1 MAKKKKSKKS
11 GVNQKKNHNHSKKQM
26 AVKDFSEVKNSV
38 EKAEAVLNEVELNE
52 TSKKETEK
60 IAKAELKKAEAVSEK
75 AEAVSEKAEA
85 KLDKAE
91 SVSDKAEAK
100 LEKAEAISEK
110 AEAETKKLKTE
121 NTVKSQKSKAKKV
134 DKNKVPLWAKIV
146 MIALSVILVLIITA
160 ITLAYMLLSHSTA
173 VFKGNPMDILISSE
187 LKKDENG
194 QTNFLIFG
202 TSEDAKGHGG
212 QELTDSI
219 LVASI
224 NQEYKTAKVF
234 SVPRDLWVNYSV
246 AGSEPMS
253 CTVGDRGKI
262 NATYLCALEEY
273 KNSMSV
279 SNAKDAASLY
289 FAKKISE
296 VTGLSMHYY
305 VAADWSVVKMI
316 VDKIGGIDVDV
327 YADDEDGIYD
337 SCQGIDLKKG
347 MYYNMN
353 GDLAMKLARARNAA
367 CAPGDYGLSRSNF
380 DREINQQRIMNAIKN
395 KMSSI
400 GILMNPGQVMS
411 IIDGLGDNLR
421 TNIVMSEVRTLIDF
435 GTKLEGGIQP
445 ISMVDQ
451 FGTGRIGLSSVVI
464 PAGASTYSEGSLYNY
479 TNFQKYLRSQIVVPK
494 EIKTETKAE

>member
-1 MAKKKKSKKS
+1 MSKKKKSKKS
-11 GVNQKKNHNHSKKQM
+11 GVNQKKNNYHAKKQM
-26 AVKDFSEVKNSV
+26 VAKDFANAKNYA
-38 EKAEAVLNEVELNE
+38 EEAEAVSNEVDVNV

-60 IAKAELKKAEAVSEK
+60 IAKAELNKAEAVSEK
-75 AEAVSEKAEA
+75 AETKLEKTGAVSEKAEA
-85 KLDKAE
+85 EIDVKSK
-91 SVSDKAEAK
+91 KPT
-100 LEKAEAISEK
+100 
-110 AEAETKKLKTE
+110 TKK
-121 NTVKSQKSKAKKV
+121 S

-146 MIALSVILVLIITA
+146 MIALSVILVLIIAA
-160 ITLAYMLLSHSTA
+160 ITLVYMLLSHSTA

-246 AGSEPMS
+246 PGSEPMS

-305 VAADWSVVKMI
+305 VAADWGAVKMI

-327 YADDEDGIYD
+327 YADDEDGIHD
-337 SCQGIDLKKG
+337 SCQNIDLKKG

-395 KMSSI
+395 KVSNI

-435 GTKLEGGIQP
+435 GMKLEGGIQP
-445 ISMVDQ
+445 ISTVDQ

-494 EIKTETKAE
+494 EIKREPSDDAK

>member
-11 GVNQKKNHNHSKKQM
+11 VVNQKKNNARIKKK
-26 AVKDFSEVKNSV
+26 AVAMDFVGV
-38 EKAEAVLNEVELNE
+38 ENLAKKAETVSNEDDLNVLP
-52 TSKKETEK
+52 KKETEK
-60 IAKAELKKAEAVSEK
+60 IAKAELKKAETVSEK
-75 AEAVSEKAEA
+75 AEAT
-85 KLDKAE
+85 
-91 SVSDKAEAK
+91 
-100 LEKAEAISEK
+100 SEK
-110 AEAETKKLKTE
+110 AEAETD
-121 NTVKSQKSKAKKV
+121 VKSKKQTTKKS

-146 MIALSVILVLIITA
+146 MIALSVILVLIIMA
-160 ITLAYMLLSHSTA
+160 MTLMYMLLSHSTA

-224 NQEYKTAKVF
+224 NQEHKTAKVF

-246 AGSEPMS
+246 PGSEPMS

-305 VAADWSVVKMI
+305 VVADWGAVKMI

-327 YADDEDGIYD
+327 YADDEDGIHD
-337 SCQGIDLKKG
+337 SCQNIDLKKG

-380 DREINQQRIMNAIKN
+380 DREINQQRIMNAIK
-395 KMSSI
+395 KKVSSI
-400 GILMNPGQVMS
+400 GILMNPGRVMS

-445 ISMVDQ
+445 ISTVDQ

>member
-11 GVNQKKNHNHSKKQM
+11 GVNSKKNNARTKKK
-26 AVKDFSEVKNSV
+26 VVTKNFV
-38 EKAEAVLNEVELNE
+38 EAENLAEKAEAVSNEVEVNE
-52 TSKKETEK
+52 TPKREVEK
-60 IAKAELKKAEAVSEK
+60 LAKSESNK

-85 KLDKAE
+85 KL
-91 SVSDKAEAK
+91 
-100 LEKAEAISEK
+100 EK

-146 MIALSVILVLIITA
+146 MIALSVILVLIIVA
-160 ITLAYMLLSHSTA
+160 ITLVYMLLSHSTA
-173 VFKGNPMDILISSE
+173 VFKGNPMDILISLE

-296 VTGLSMHYY
+296 VTGFSMHYY
-305 VAADWSVVKMI
+305 VAADWSAVKMI

-327 YADDEDGIYD
+327 YADDEDGIHD
-337 SCQGIDLKKG
+337 SCQNIDLKKG

-395 KMSSI
+395 KVSSI

-445 ISMVDQ
+445 ILTIDQ

-479 TNFQKYLRSQIVVPK
+479 TNFQRYLRSQIVVPK
-494 EIKTETKAE
+494 EIKTETSTDAK

>member
-26 AVKDFSEVKNSV
+26 AVRNFSEAKNSV
-38 EKAEAVLNEVELNE
+38 EKAEAVSNEVDSNVMP
-52 TSKKETEK
+52 KKDAEK
-60 IAKAELKKAEAVSEK
+60 IAKAELKKAEAV
-75 AEAVSEKAEA
+75 
-85 KLDKAE
+85 
-91 SVSDKAEAK
+91 
-100 LEKAEAISEK
+100 LEKAEAESKKAEAIPENAETISKK
-110 AEAETKKLKTE
+110 AEAELDVKGKKPTTKK
-121 NTVKSQKSKAKKV
+121 S

-146 MIALSVILVLIITA
+146 MITLSVILVLIITA
-160 ITLAYMLLSHSTA
+160 ITLMYMLLSHSTA

-219 LVASI
+219 LAASI
-224 NQEYKTAKVF
+224 NQENKSAKVF

-246 AGSEPMS
+246 PGSEPMS

-296 VTGLSMHYY
+296 VTGFSMHYY
-305 VAADWSVVKMI
+305 VAADWSAVKMI

-327 YADDEDGIYD
+327 YADDEDGIHD
-337 SCQGIDLKKG
+337 SCQNIDLKKG

-395 KMSSI
+395 KVSSI

-445 ISMVDQ
+445 ISTVDQ

-494 EIKTETKAE
+494 EIKIEK

>member
-11 GVNQKKNHNHSKKQM
+11 GVRSKINNASTKKKVV
-26 AVKDFSEVKNSV
+26 AEDFVGAENLA
-38 EKAEAVLNEVELNE
+38 EKAEAVSNEVELNE

-60 IAKAELKKAEAVSEK
+60 IAKTESKLEK
-75 AEAVSEKAEA
+75 AEAISE
-85 KLDKAE
+85 
-91 SVSDKAEAK
+91 KAEAK

-110 AEAETKKLKTE
+110 AEAEIDVKSKKQTTKK
-121 NTVKSQKSKAKKV
+121 S

-160 ITLAYMLLSHSTA
+160 ITLMYMLLSHSTA

-246 AGSEPMS
+246 PGSESMS
-253 CTVGDRGKI
+253 CTVGSRGKI

-273 KNSMSV
+273 RNTMNGSS
-279 SNAKDAASLY
+279 AKEAASLY

-305 VAADWSVVKMI
+305 VAADWGAVKMI

-327 YADDEDGIYD
+327 YADDEDGVHD
-337 SCQGIDLKKG
+337 SCQNIDLKKG

-395 KMSSI
+395 KVSSI

-411 IIDGLGDNLR
+411 IIDGLGDNIR

-445 ISMVDQ
+445 ISTVDQ

-464 PAGASTYSEGSLYNY
+464 PADTSTYSEDSLYNY

-494 EIKTETKAE
+494 EIKAETSADAK

>member
-11 GVNQKKNHNHSKKQM
+11 WVNQKKNHNHSKKQM
-26 AVKDFSEVKNSV
+26 AVKNFSEVKNSV
-38 EKAEAVLNEVELNE
+38 EKAEAVSNEVDSNVMP
-52 TSKKETEK
+52 KKETEK
-60 IAKAELKKAEAVSEK
+60 IAKAESKKAEAV
-75 AEAVSEKAEA
+75 
-85 KLDKAE
+85 
-91 SVSDKAEAK
+91 
-100 LEKAEAISEK
+100 LEKAEAELDKTETTSEK
-110 AEAETKKLKTE
+110 AEAEFPDRSKKQKTKK
-121 NTVKSQKSKAKKV
+121 S

-146 MIALSVILVLIITA
+146 MIALSVILVLIIAA
-160 ITLAYMLLSHSTA
+160 ITLVYMLLSHSTA

-224 NQEYKTAKVF
+224 NQENKSAKVF

-305 VAADWSVVKMI
+305 VAADWSAVKMI

-327 YADDEDGIYD
+327 YADDEDGIHD
-337 SCQGIDLKKG
+337 SCQNIDLKKG
-347 MYYNMN
+347 MYYNMK

-367 CAPGDYGLSRSNF
+367 CKPGDYGLSRSNF

-395 KMSSI
+395 KVSSI

-445 ISMVDQ
+445 ISTVDQ

-494 EIKTETKAE
+494 EIKIEK

>member
-11 GVNQKKNHNHSKKQM
+11 GVNQKKNHNHVKKQM
-26 AVKDFSEVKNSV
+26 AVKDFAEVKNSI
-38 EKAEAVLNEVELNE
+38 EKADAVSEKNSVNEPVI
-52 TSKKETEK
+52 KDAEK
-60 IAKAELKKAEAVSEK
+60 LAKAEIKKAEATS
-75 AEAVSEKAEA
+75 
-85 KLDKAE
+85 
-91 SVSDKAEAK
+91 
-100 LEKAEAISEK
+100 EKAEAISEK
-110 AEAETKKLKTE
+110 AEAEIDLKSKKPTTKK
-121 NTVKSQKSKAKKV
+121 S

-146 MIALSVILVLIITA
+146 MIALSVILVLIIAA
-160 ITLAYMLLSHSTA
+160 ITLVYMLLSHSTA

-224 NQEYKTAKVF
+224 NQEYKSAKVF

-305 VAADWSVVKMI
+305 VAADWGAVKMI

-327 YADDEDGIYD
+327 YADDEDGIHD
-337 SCQGIDLKKG
+337 SCQNIDLKKG

-353 GDLAMKLARARNAA
+353 GDLAMKLARARNAS

-380 DREINQQRIMNAIKN
+380 DREINQQRIMNAIK
-395 KMSSI
+395 KKVSSI
-400 GILMNPGQVMS
+400 GILMNPGKVMS

-435 GTKLEGGIQP
+435 SMKLEGGIQP
-445 ISMVDQ
+445 ISTVDQ

-464 PAGASTYSEGSLYNY
+464 PAGTSTYSEDSLYNY

-494 EIKTETKAE
+494 EIKAETSADAK

>member
-26 AVKDFSEVKNSV
+26 AVKNFSEVKNSV
-38 EKAEAVLNEVELNE
+38 EKAEAVSNEVDSNV
-52 TSKKETEK
+52 TPKKETGK
-60 IAKAELKKAEAVSEK
+60 IAKAESKKAEAV
-75 AEAVSEKAEA
+75 
-85 KLDKAE
+85 
-91 SVSDKAEAK
+91 
-100 LEKAEAISEK
+100 LEKAEVKSKKAEAIPENAETISKK
-110 AEAETKKLKTE
+110 AEAELD
-121 NTVKSQKSKAKKV
+121 VKAKKPTTKKS

-146 MIALSVILVLIITA
+146 MIALSVILDLIITA
-160 ITLAYMLLSHSTA
+160 ITLMYMLLSHSTA

-305 VAADWSVVKMI
+305 VAADWSAVKMI

-327 YADDEDGIYD
+327 YADDEDGIHD
-337 SCQGIDLKKG
+337 SCQNIDLKKG

-367 CAPGDYGLSRSNF
+367 CKPGDYGLSRSNF

-435 GTKLEGGIQP
+435 GTKLGGGIQP
-445 ISMVDQ
+445 ISTIDQ

-479 TNFQKYLRSQIVVPK
+479 TNFQRYLRSQIVMPK

>member
-1 MAKKKKSKKS
+1 M
-11 GVNQKKNHNHSKKQM
+11 
-26 AVKDFSEVKNSV
+26 VKNSV
-38 EKAEAVLNEVELNE
+38 EKAEAV
-52 TSKKETEK
+52 SEK
-60 IAKAELKKAEAVSEK
+60 ISVNEPAIKDAEKLAKVEIKKAEAVPEKAEVEIKK
-75 AEAVSEKAEA
+75 AEAVP
-85 KLDKAE
+85 
-91 SVSDKAEAK
+91 
-100 LEKAEAISEK
+100 EK
-110 AEAETKKLKTE
+110 AEAEIDVKSKKQTTKK
-121 NTVKSQKSKAKKV
+121 S

-146 MIALSVILVLIITA
+146 MIALSVILVLIIVA
-160 ITLAYMLLSHSTA
+160 MTLMYMLLSHSTA

-246 AGSEPMS
+246 PGSEPMS

-305 VAADWSVVKMI
+305 VAADWSAVKMI

-327 YADDEDGIYD
+327 YADDEDGIHD
-337 SCQGIDLKKG
+337 SCQNIDLKKG

-395 KMSSI
+395 KVSSI
-400 GILMNPGQVMS
+400 GILINPGQVMS

-445 ISMVDQ
+445 ISTVDQ

-494 EIKTETKAE
+494 EIKRESSDDAK

>member
-11 GVNQKKNHNHSKKQM
+11 GVNQKKNHNHTKKKM
-26 AVKDFSEVKNSV
+26 VVKDFSNAKNYV
-38 EKAEAVLNEVELNE
+38 EKAEAVSNEVDLNVMP
-52 TSKKETEK
+52 KKETEK
-60 IAKAELKKAEAVSEK
+60 IAKAESKKAEAVSEK
-75 AEAVSEKAEA
+75 AET
-85 KLDKAE
+85 
-91 SVSDKAEAK
+91 
-100 LEKAEAISEK
+100 ISKK
-110 AEAETKKLKTE
+110 AEAELD
-121 NTVKSQKSKAKKV
+121 VKAKKPTTKKS

-146 MIALSVILVLIITA
+146 MITLSVILVLIITA
-160 ITLAYMLLSHSTA
+160 ITLMYMLLSHSTA

-445 ISMVDQ
+445 ISTVDQ

>member
-1 MAKKKKSKKS
+1 
-11 GVNQKKNHNHSKKQM
+11 M
-26 AVKDFSEVKNSV
+26 AVKDFSNAKNYV
-38 EKAEAVLNEVELNE
+38 EKAEAVSNEVDSNVMP
-52 TSKKETEK
+52 KKDAEK
-60 IAKAELKKAEAVSEK
+60 IAKAELKKAEAV
-75 AEAVSEKAEA
+75 
-85 KLDKAE
+85 
-91 SVSDKAEAK
+91 
-100 LEKAEAISEK
+100 LEKAEAESKKAEAIPENAETISKK
-110 AEAETKKLKTE
+110 AEAELDVKGKKPTTKK
-121 NTVKSQKSKAKKV
+121 S

-146 MIALSVILVLIITA
+146 MITLSVILVLIITA
-160 ITLAYMLLSHSTA
+160 ITLMYMLLSHSTA

-224 NQEYKTAKVF
+224 NQENKSAKVF

-305 VAADWSVVKMI
+305 VAADWSAVKMI

-327 YADDEDGIYD
+327 YADDEDGIHD
-337 SCQGIDLKKG
+337 SCQNIDLKKG
-347 MYYNMN
+347 MYYNMK

-367 CAPGDYGLSRSNF
+367 CKPGDYGLSRSNF

-395 KMSSI
+395 KVSSI

-445 ISMVDQ
+445 ISTVDQ

-494 EIKTETKAE
+494 EIKIEK

>member
-1 MAKKKKSKKS
+1 MDFV
-11 GVNQKKNHNHSKKQM
+11 GVENL
-26 AVKDFSEVKNSV
+26 A
-38 EKAEAVLNEVELNE
+38 EKAEAFSNEIDLNVMP
-52 TSKKETEK
+52 KKETEK
-60 IAKAELKKAEAVSEK
+60 IAKAESKKTEATSKKAEAT
-75 AEAVSEKAEA
+75 
-85 KLDKAE
+85 
-91 SVSDKAEAK
+91 
-100 LEKAEAISEK
+100 SEK
-110 AEAETKKLKTE
+110 AEAETD
-121 NTVKSQKSKAKKV
+121 VKSKKQTTKKS

-160 ITLAYMLLSHSTA
+160 MTLMYMLLSHSTA

-224 NQEYKTAKVF
+224 NQEHKTAKVF

-246 AGSEPMS
+246 AGNEPMS

-305 VAADWSVVKMI
+305 VAEDWGAVKMI

-327 YADDEDGIYD
+327 YADDEDGIHD
-337 SCQGIDLKKG
+337 SCQNIDLKKG

-367 CAPGDYGLSRSNF
+367 CTPGDYGLSRSNF

-395 KMSSI
+395 KVSSI

-411 IIDGLGDNLR
+411 IIDVLGDNLR

-435 GTKLEGGIQP
+435 GTKLEGGIQS
-445 ISMVDQ
+445 ISTVDQ

-479 TNFQKYLRSQIVVPK
+479 TNFQKYLRSQIMVPK

>member
-11 GVNQKKNHNHSKKQM
+11 GGRSKINNARTKKKVVAENFVGAENL
-26 AVKDFSEVKNSV
+26 A
-38 EKAEAVLNEVELNE
+38 EKAEAVSNEVDLNVMP
-52 TSKKETEK
+52 KKETEK
-60 IAKAELKKAEAVSEK
+60 IAKAELKKAETVSEK
-75 AEAVSEKAEA
+75 AEAVSEKTEA
-85 KLDKAE
+85 TF
-91 SVSDKAEAK
+91 
-100 LEKAEAISEK
+100 EK
-110 AEAETKKLKTE
+110 AEAEIPNKSKKQKTKK
-121 NTVKSQKSKAKKV
+121 S

-146 MIALSVILVLIITA
+146 MIALSVILVLIIAA
-160 ITLAYMLLSHSTA
+160 ITLVYMLLSHSTA

-224 NQEYKTAKVF
+224 NQEHKTAKVF

-305 VAADWSVVKMI
+305 VAVDWGAVKMI

-327 YADDEDGIYD
+327 YADDEDGIHD
-337 SCQGIDLKKG
+337 SCQNIDLKKG

-395 KMSSI
+395 KVSSI
-400 GILMNPGQVMS
+400 GILINPGQVMS

-445 ISMVDQ
+445 ISTVDQ

-494 EIKTETKAE
+494 EIKRESSDDAK

>member
-11 GVNQKKNHNHSKKQM
+11 GVKQKKNHNHSKKQM
-26 AVKDFSEVKNSV
+26 AVRNFSEAKNSV
-38 EKAEAVLNEVELNE
+38 EKAEAVSNNMEMAEAP
-52 TSKKETEK
+52 KKEAEK
-60 IAKAELKKAEAVSEK
+60 LAKAEIKKAEAKSEK
-75 AEAVSEKAEA
+75 AEAVSEKTET
-85 KLDKAE
+85 
-91 SVSDKAEAK
+91 V
-100 LEKAEAISEK
+100 SEK
-110 AEAETKKLKTE
+110 AEAELDK
-121 NTVKSQKSKAKKV
+121 KAKKPTTKKS

-146 MIALSVILVLIITA
+146 MITLSVILVLIVTA
-160 ITLAYMLLSHSTA
+160 ITLMYMLLSHSTA

-246 AGSEPMS
+246 PGSEPMS

-305 VAADWSVVKMI
+305 VAADWGAVKMI

-327 YADDEDGIYD
+327 YADDEDGIHD
-337 SCQGIDLKKG
+337 SCQRIDLKKG

-395 KMSSI
+395 KVSSI
-400 GILMNPGQVMS
+400 GILMNPGKVMS

-445 ISMVDQ
+445 ISTIDQ

-494 EIKTETKAE
+494 EIKTETSAEAK

>member
-11 GVNQKKNHNHSKKQM
+11 GVNQKKNHNHAKKQM
-26 AVKDFSEVKNSV
+26 AVKDFSMVKNSV
-38 EKAEAVLNEVELNE
+38 EKAEAV
-52 TSKKETEK
+52 SEK
-60 IAKAELKKAEAVSEK
+60 ISVNEPAIKDAEKLAKAEIKKAEAASEKAKAEIKKAEAVP
-75 AEAVSEKAEA
+75 
-85 KLDKAE
+85 
-91 SVSDKAEAK
+91 
-100 LEKAEAISEK
+100 EK
-110 AEAETKKLKTE
+110 AEAEIDVKSKKQTTKK
-121 NTVKSQKSKAKKV
+121 S

-146 MIALSVILVLIITA
+146 MIALSVILVLIIVA
-160 ITLAYMLLSHSTA
+160 MTLMYMLLSHSTA

-224 NQEYKTAKVF
+224 NQEHKTAKVF

-246 AGSEPMS
+246 PGSEPMS

-305 VAADWSVVKMI
+305 VAVDWGAVKMI

-327 YADDEDGIYD
+327 YADDEDGIHD
-337 SCQGIDLKKG
+337 SCQNIDLKKG

-395 KMSSI
+395 KVSSI

-411 IIDGLGDNLR
+411 IIDGLGDNIR

-445 ISMVDQ
+445 IPTIDQ
-451 FGTGRIGLSSVVI
+451 FSTGRIGLSSVVI
-464 PAGASTYSEGSLYNY
+464 PAGTSTYSEDSLYNY
-479 TNFQKYLRSQIVVPK
+479 TNFQKYLRNQIVVPK
-494 EIKTETKAE
+494 EINHEPSNDVK

>member
-11 GVNQKKNHNHSKKQM
+11 VVNQKKNNARIKKK
-26 AVKDFSEVKNSV
+26 AVAMDFVGVENLA
-38 EKAEAVLNEVELNE
+38 EKAEAFSNEIDLNVMP
-52 TSKKETEK
+52 KKETEK
-60 IAKAELKKAEAVSEK
+60 IAKAESKKTEATSKKAEAT
-75 AEAVSEKAEA
+75 
-85 KLDKAE
+85 
-91 SVSDKAEAK
+91 
-100 LEKAEAISEK
+100 SEK
-110 AEAETKKLKTE
+110 AEAETD
-121 NTVKSQKSKAKKV
+121 VKSKKQTTKKS

-146 MIALSVILVLIITA
+146 MIALSVILVLIIMA
-160 ITLAYMLLSHSTA
+160 MTLMYMLLSHSTA

-224 NQEYKTAKVF
+224 NQEHKTAKVF

-246 AGSEPMS
+246 PGSEPMS

-305 VAADWSVVKMI
+305 VVADWGAVKMI

-327 YADDEDGIYD
+327 YADDEDGIHD
-337 SCQGIDLKKG
+337 SCQNIDLKKG

-367 CAPGDYGLSRSNF
+367 CAPGDHGLSRSNF

-395 KMSSI
+395 KVSSI
-400 GILMNPGQVMS
+400 GILINPGQVMS

-445 ISMVDQ
+445 ISTADQ
-451 FGTGRIGLSSVVI
+451 FSTGRIGLSSVVI

-494 EIKTETKAE
+494 EIKAETKVE

>member
-1 MAKKKKSKKS
+1 
-11 GVNQKKNHNHSKKQM
+11 
-26 AVKDFSEVKNSV
+26 
-38 EKAEAVLNEVELNE
+38 
-52 TSKKETEK
+52 
-60 IAKAELKKAEAVSEK
+60 
-75 AEAVSEKAEA
+75 
-85 KLDKAE
+85 
-91 SVSDKAEAK
+91 
-100 LEKAEAISEK
+100 
-110 AEAETKKLKTE
+110 
-121 NTVKSQKSKAKKV
+121 
-134 DKNKVPLWAKIV
+134 
-146 MIALSVILVLIITA
+146 MIALSVILVLIIAA
-160 ITLAYMLLSHSTA
+160 ITLVYMLLSHSTA

-224 NQEYKTAKVF
+224 NQEHKTAKVF

-246 AGSEPMS
+246 PGSEPMS

-305 VAADWSVVKMI
+305 VAVDWGAVKMI

-327 YADDEDGIYD
+327 YADDEDGIHD
-337 SCQGIDLKKG
+337 SCQNIDLKKG

-367 CAPGDYGLSRSNF
+367 CASGDYGLSRSNF

-395 KMSSI
+395 KVSSI

-411 IIDGLGDNLR
+411 IIDGLGDNIR

-445 ISMVDQ
+445 ISTIDQ
-451 FGTGRIGLSSVVI
+451 FSTGRIGLSSVVI
-464 PAGASTYSEGSLYNY
+464 PAGTSTYSEDSLYNY
-479 TNFQKYLRSQIVVPK
+479 TNFQKYLRNQIVVPK
-494 EIKTETKAE
+494 EINHEPSNDVK

>member
-11 GVNQKKNHNHSKKQM
+11 GVNQKKNHNHAKKQM
-26 AVKDFSEVKNSV
+26 AVKDFSMVKNSV
-38 EKAEAVLNEVELNE
+38 EKAEAV
-52 TSKKETEK
+52 SEK
-60 IAKAELKKAEAVSEK
+60 ISVNEPAIKDAEKLAKAEIKKAEAASEKAKVEIKKAEAVP
-75 AEAVSEKAEA
+75 
-85 KLDKAE
+85 
-91 SVSDKAEAK
+91 
-100 LEKAEAISEK
+100 EK
-110 AEAETKKLKTE
+110 AEAEIDVKSKKQTTKK
-121 NTVKSQKSKAKKV
+121 S

-146 MIALSVILVLIITA
+146 MIALSVILVLIIVA
-160 ITLAYMLLSHSTA
+160 MTLMYMLLSHSTA

-246 AGSEPMS
+246 PGSEPMS

-305 VAADWSVVKMI
+305 VAADWSAVKMI

-327 YADDEDGIYD
+327 YADDEDGIHD
-337 SCQGIDLKKG
+337 SCQNIDLKKG

-395 KMSSI
+395 KVSSI
-400 GILMNPGQVMS
+400 GILINPGQVMS

-435 GTKLEGGIQP
+435 GMKLEGGIQP
-445 ISMVDQ
+445 ISTVDQ

-464 PAGASTYSEGSLYNY
+464 PVGASTYSEGSLYNY
-479 TNFQKYLRSQIVVPK
+479 TNFQKYLRSQIVIPK
-494 EIKTETKAE
+494 EIKREPSDDVK

>member
-26 AVKDFSEVKNSV
+26 AVRNFSEVKNSV

-60 IAKAELKKAEAVSEK
+60 IAKAELKKAEVEIP
-75 AEAVSEKAEA
+75 
-85 KLDKAE
+85 DK
-91 SVSDKAEAK
+91 SKK
-100 LEKAEAISEK
+100 QK
-110 AEAETKKLKTE
+110 TKK
-121 NTVKSQKSKAKKV
+121 S

-160 ITLAYMLLSHSTA
+160 ITLVYMLLSHSTA

-246 AGSEPMS
+246 PGSEPMS
-253 CTVGDRGKI
+253 CTVGSQGKI

-273 KNSMSV
+273 RNTMNGTS
-279 SNAKDAASLY
+279 AKEAASLY

-296 VTGLSMHYY
+296 VTGFSMHYY
-305 VAADWSVVKMI
+305 VAADWSAVKMI

-327 YADDEDGIYD
+327 YADDEDGIHD

-367 CAPGDYGLSRSNF
+367 CKPGDYGLSRSNF

-395 KMSSI
+395 KVSSI
-400 GILMNPGQVMS
+400 GILMNPGKVMS

-435 GTKLEGGIQP
+435 GTKLEEGIQP
-445 ISMVDQ
+445 ISTIDQ

>member
-26 AVKDFSEVKNSV
+26 AVKNFSEVKNSV
-38 EKAEAVLNEVELNE
+38 EKAEAVSNEVDSNV
-52 TSKKETEK
+52 TPKKETGK
-60 IAKAELKKAEAVSEK
+60 IAKAESKKAEAV
-75 AEAVSEKAEA
+75 
-85 KLDKAE
+85 
-91 SVSDKAEAK
+91 
-100 LEKAEAISEK
+100 LEKAEVKSKKAEAITENAETISKK
-110 AEAETKKLKTE
+110 AEAELD
-121 NTVKSQKSKAKKV
+121 VKAKKPTTKKS

-146 MIALSVILVLIITA
+146 MITLSVILVLIITA
-160 ITLAYMLLSHSTA
+160 ITLMYMLLSHSTA

-305 VAADWSVVKMI
+305 VAADWSAVKMI

-327 YADDEDGIYD
+327 YADDEDGIHD
-337 SCQGIDLKKG
+337 SCQNIDLKKG

-367 CAPGDYGLSRSNF
+367 CKPGDYGLSRSNF

-395 KMSSI
+395 KVSSI
-400 GILMNPGQVMS
+400 GILMNPGKVMS

-445 ISMVDQ
+445 ILTIDQ

-479 TNFQKYLRSQIVVPK
+479 TNFQRYLRSQIVVLK
-494 EIKTETKAE
+494 EIKTETSAEAK

>member
-11 GVNQKKNHNHSKKQM
+11 GVNQKKNNYHAKKQM
-26 AVKDFSEVKNSV
+26 VAKDFANAKNYA
-38 EKAEAVLNEVELNE
+38 EEAEAVSNEVDLNVMP
-52 TSKKETEK
+52 KKETEK
-60 IAKAELKKAEAVSEK
+60 IAKTESKKAETV
-75 AEAVSEKAEA
+75 
-85 KLDKAE
+85 
-91 SVSDKAEAK
+91 
-100 LEKAEAISEK
+100 SEK
-110 AEAETKKLKTE
+110 AEAETD
-121 NTVKSQKSKAKKV
+121 VKSKKQTTKKS

-160 ITLAYMLLSHSTA
+160 MTLMYMLLSHSTA

-224 NQEYKTAKVF
+224 NQEHKTAKVF

-246 AGSEPMS
+246 AGNEPMS

-305 VAADWSVVKMI
+305 VAEDWGAVKMI

-327 YADDEDGIYD
+327 YADDEDGIHD
-337 SCQGIDLKKG
+337 SCQNIDLKKG

-367 CAPGDYGLSRSNF
+367 CTPGDYGLSRSNF

-395 KMSSI
+395 KVSSI

-411 IIDGLGDNLR
+411 IIDVLGDNLR

-435 GTKLEGGIQP
+435 GTRLEEEIQS
-445 ISMVDQ
+445 ISTVDQ

-479 TNFQKYLRSQIVVPK
+479 TNFQKYLRSQIMVPK

>member
-1 MAKKKKSKKS
+1 
-11 GVNQKKNHNHSKKQM
+11 M
-26 AVKDFSEVKNSV
+26 AVKNFSEAKNSV
-38 EKAEAVLNEVELNE
+38 EKTEAVSNEVDSNVMP
-52 TSKKETEK
+52 KKDAEK
-60 IAKAELKKAEAVSEK
+60 IAKAELKKAET
-75 AEAVSEKAEA
+75 
-85 KLDKAE
+85 
-91 SVSDKAEAK
+91 
-100 LEKAEAISEK
+100 ISKK
-110 AEAETKKLKTE
+110 AEAELD
-121 NTVKSQKSKAKKV
+121 VKAKKPTTKKS

-146 MIALSVILVLIITA
+146 MITLSVILVLIITA
-160 ITLAYMLLSHSTA
+160 ITLVYMLLSHSAA

-296 VTGLSMHYY
+296 VTGLSIHYY
-305 VAADWSVVKMI
+305 VAADWSAVKMI

-327 YADDEDGIYD
+327 YADDEDGIHD

-395 KMSSI
+395 KVSSI
-400 GILMNPGQVMS
+400 GILMNPGKVMS

-435 GTKLEGGIQP
+435 GTKLEGGIQS
-445 ISMVDQ
+445 ISTIDQ

-479 TNFQKYLRSQIVVPK
+479 TNFQRYLRSQIVVLK
-494 EIKTETKAE
+494 EIKTETSADAK

>member
-1 MAKKKKSKKS
+1 MARKKKSKRS
-11 GVNQKKNHNHSKKQM
+11 GVNQKKNHNHAKKKM
-26 AVKDFSEVKNSV
+26 VVKDFANAKNYA
-38 EKAEAVLNEVELNE
+38 EEAEAVSNEVDVNV

-60 IAKAELKKAEAVSEK
+60 IAKAELNKAEAVSEK
-75 AEAVSEKAEA
+75 AETKLEKTGAVSEKAEA
-85 KLDKAE
+85 EIDVKSK
-91 SVSDKAEAK
+91 KPT
-100 LEKAEAISEK
+100 
-110 AEAETKKLKTE
+110 TKK
-121 NTVKSQKSKAKKV
+121 S

-146 MIALSVILVLIITA
+146 MIALSVILVLIIAA
-160 ITLAYMLLSHSTA
+160 ITLVYMLLSHSTA

-224 NQEYKTAKVF
+224 NQEYKSAKVF

-305 VAADWSVVKMI
+305 VAADWGAVKMI

-327 YADDEDGIYD
+327 YADDEDGIHD
-337 SCQGIDLKKG
+337 SCQNIDLKKG

-395 KMSSI
+395 KVSSI

-445 ISMVDQ
+445 ISTVDQ

-494 EIKTETKAE
+494 EIKIEK

>member
-11 GVNQKKNHNHSKKQM
+11 VVNQKKNNARIKKK
-26 AVKDFSEVKNSV
+26 AVAMDFVGVENLA
-38 EKAEAVLNEVELNE
+38 EKAEAFSNEIDLNVMP
-52 TSKKETEK
+52 KKETEK
-60 IAKAELKKAEAVSEK
+60 IAKAESKKTEATSKKAEAT
-75 AEAVSEKAEA
+75 
-85 KLDKAE
+85 
-91 SVSDKAEAK
+91 
-100 LEKAEAISEK
+100 SEK
-110 AEAETKKLKTE
+110 AEAETD
-121 NTVKSQKSKAKKV
+121 VKSKKQTTKKS

-146 MIALSVILVLIITA
+146 MIALSVILVLIIMA
-160 ITLAYMLLSHSTA
+160 MTLMYMLLSHSTS

-224 NQEYKTAKVF
+224 NQEHKTAKVF

-246 AGSEPMS
+246 PGSEPMS

-305 VAADWSVVKMI
+305 VAVDWGAVKMI

-327 YADDEDGIYD
+327 YADDEDGIHD
-337 SCQGIDLKKG
+337 SCQNIDLKKG

-395 KMSSI
+395 KVSSI
-400 GILMNPGQVMS
+400 GILMNPGRVMS

-445 ISMVDQ
+445 ISTVDQ

>member
-11 GVNQKKNHNHSKKQM
+11 EVNQKKN
-26 AVKDFSEVKNSV
+26 VIKDA
-38 EKAEAVLNEVELNE
+38 EKL
-52 TSKKETEK
+52 
-60 IAKAELKKAEAVSEK
+60 AKAEIKKAEATS
-75 AEAVSEKAEA
+75 
-85 KLDKAE
+85 
-91 SVSDKAEAK
+91 
-100 LEKAEAISEK
+100 EKAEAISEK
-110 AEAETKKLKTE
+110 AEAEIDLKSKKPTTKK
-121 NTVKSQKSKAKKV
+121 S

-146 MIALSVILVLIITA
+146 MIALSVILVLIIAA
-160 ITLAYMLLSHSTA
+160 ITLVYMLLSHSTA

-224 NQEYKTAKVF
+224 NQEYKSAKVF

-305 VAADWSVVKMI
+305 VAADWGAVKMI

-327 YADDEDGIYD
+327 YADDEDGIHD
-337 SCQGIDLKKG
+337 SCQNIDLKKG

-353 GDLAMKLARARNAA
+353 GDLAMKLARARNAS

-380 DREINQQRIMNAIKN
+380 DREINQQRIMNAIK
-395 KMSSI
+395 KKVSSI
-400 GILMNPGQVMS
+400 GILMNPGKVMS

-435 GTKLEGGIQP
+435 GMKLEGGIQP
-445 ISMVDQ
+445 ISTVDQ

-464 PAGASTYSEGSLYNY
+464 PAGTSTYSEDSLYNY

-494 EIKTETKAE
+494 EIKAETSADAK

>member
-1 MAKKKKSKKS
+1 MSKKKKSKKS
-11 GVNQKKNHNHSKKQM
+11 GVNQKKNNYHAKKQM
-26 AVKDFSEVKNSV
+26 VAKDFANAKNYA
-38 EKAEAVLNEVELNE
+38 EEAEAVSNEVDLNV
-52 TSKKETEK
+52 TLKKETEK
-60 IAKAELKKAEAVSEK
+60 IAKAEFNK

-85 KLDKAE
+85 KLDKA
-91 SVSDKAEAK
+91 KADSK
-100 LEKAEAISEK
+100 K
-110 AEAETKKLKTE
+110 AEAEIPDKSKKQKTKK
-121 NTVKSQKSKAKKV
+121 S

-146 MIALSVILVLIITA
+146 MIILSVILVLIIAA
-160 ITLAYMLLSHSTA
+160 ITLVYMLLSHSTA

-246 AGSEPMS
+246 PGSEPMS

-305 VAADWSVVKMI
+305 VAADWSAVKMI

-327 YADDEDGIYD
+327 YADDEDGIHD
-337 SCQGIDLKKG
+337 SCQNIDLKKG

-380 DREINQQRIMNAIKN
+380 DREINQQRVMNAIKN
-395 KMSSI
+395 KVSNI
-400 GILMNPGQVMS
+400 GILMNPGQAMS

-445 ISMVDQ
+445 ISTVDQ

-479 TNFQKYLRSQIVVPK
+479 TNFQKYLRSQIVIPK
-494 EIKTETKAE
+494 EIKTEVKTE

>member
-1 MAKKKKSKKS
+1 MSKKKKSKKS
-11 GVNQKKNHNHSKKQM
+11 GVNQKKNNYHAKKQM
-26 AVKDFSEVKNSV
+26 VAKDFANAKNYA
-38 EKAEAVLNEVELNE
+38 EEAEAVSNEVDLNVMP
-52 TSKKETEK
+52 KKETEK
-60 IAKAELKKAEAVSEK
+60 IAKTESKKAETV
-75 AEAVSEKAEA
+75 
-85 KLDKAE
+85 
-91 SVSDKAEAK
+91 
-100 LEKAEAISEK
+100 SEK
-110 AEAETKKLKTE
+110 AEAETD
-121 NTVKSQKSKAKKV
+121 VKSKKQTTKKS

-160 ITLAYMLLSHSTA
+160 MTLMYMLLSHSTA

-224 NQEYKTAKVF
+224 NQEHKTAKVF

-246 AGSEPMS
+246 AGNEPMS

-305 VAADWSVVKMI
+305 VAEDWGAVKMI

-327 YADDEDGIYD
+327 YADDEDGIHD
-337 SCQGIDLKKG
+337 SCQNIDLKKG

-367 CAPGDYGLSRSNF
+367 CTPGDYGLSRSNF

-395 KMSSI
+395 KVSSI

-411 IIDGLGDNLR
+411 IIDVLGDNLR

-435 GTKLEGGIQP
+435 GTKLEGGIQS
-445 ISMVDQ
+445 ISTVDQ

-479 TNFQKYLRSQIVVPK
+479 TNFQKYLRSQIVIPK
-494 EIKTETKAE
+494 EIRRESSDDAK

>member
-11 GVNQKKNHNHSKKQM
+11 GVNQKKNHNHTKKKM
-26 AVKDFSEVKNSV
+26 VVKDFSNAKNYV
-38 EKAEAVLNEVELNE
+38 EKAEAVSNEVDLNVMP
-52 TSKKETEK
+52 KKETEK
-60 IAKAELKKAEAVSEK
+60 IAKAESKKAEAISK
-75 AEAVSEKAEA
+75 KT
-85 KLDKAE
+85 
-91 SVSDKAEAK
+91 EAK
-100 LEKAEAISEK
+100 LEKAEAIPENAETISKK
-110 AEAETKKLKTE
+110 AEAELD
-121 NTVKSQKSKAKKV
+121 VKAKKPTTKKS

-160 ITLAYMLLSHSTA
+160 ITLMYMLLSHSTA

-305 VAADWSVVKMI
+305 VAADWSAVKMI

-327 YADDEDGIYD
+327 YADDEDGIHD
-337 SCQGIDLKKG
+337 SCQNIDLKKG

-367 CAPGDYGLSRSNF
+367 CKPGDYGLSRSNF

-395 KMSSI
+395 KVSSI
-400 GILMNPGQVMS
+400 GILMNPGKVMS

-435 GTKLEGGIQP
+435 GTKLGGGIQP
-445 ISMVDQ
+445 ISTIDQ

-479 TNFQKYLRSQIVVPK
+479 TNFQRYLRSQIAMPK

>member
-11 GVNQKKNHNHSKKQM
+11 GVNQKKNHNHTKKKM
-26 AVKDFSEVKNSV
+26 VVKDFSNAKNYV
-38 EKAEAVLNEVELNE
+38 EKAEAVSNEVDLNVMP
-52 TSKKETEK
+52 KKETEK
-60 IAKAELKKAEAVSEK
+60 IAKAESKKAEAV
-75 AEAVSEKAEA
+75 
-85 KLDKAE
+85 
-91 SVSDKAEAK
+91 
-100 LEKAEAISEK
+100 LEKAEAESKKAEAIPENAETISKK
-110 AEAETKKLKTE
+110 AEAELD
-121 NTVKSQKSKAKKV
+121 VKAKKPTTKKS

-160 ITLAYMLLSHSTA
+160 ITLMYMLLSHSTA

-305 VAADWSVVKMI
+305 VAADWSAVKMI

-327 YADDEDGIYD
+327 YADDEDGIHD
-337 SCQGIDLKKG
+337 SCQNIDLKKG

-367 CAPGDYGLSRSNF
+367 CKPGDYGLSRSNF

-395 KMSSI
+395 KVSSI
-400 GILMNPGQVMS
+400 GILMNPGKVMS

-435 GTKLEGGIQP
+435 GTKLGGGIQP
-445 ISMVDQ
+445 ISTIDQ

-479 TNFQKYLRSQIVVPK
+479 TNFQRYLRSQIVMPK

>member
-26 AVKDFSEVKNSV
+26 AVRNFSEAKNSV
-38 EKAEAVLNEVELNE
+38 EKAEAVSNEVDLNVMP
-52 TSKKETEK
+52 KKETEK
-60 IAKAELKKAEAVSEK
+60 IAKAESK
-75 AEAVSEKAEA
+75 
-85 KLDKAE
+85 
-91 SVSDKAEAK
+91 
-100 LEKAEAISEK
+100 KAEAISEK
-110 AEAETKKLKTE
+110 AEAESKKTEAVLENVESKFNKAEATSGKVKVESEKAEAEIPDKSKKQKTKK
-121 NTVKSQKSKAKKV
+121 S
-134 DKNKVPLWAKIV
+134 DKNRVPLWAKIV
-146 MIALSVILVLIITA
+146 MIVLSVILVLIVTA
-160 ITLAYMLLSHSTA
+160 ITLVYMLLSHSTA

-246 AGSEPMS
+246 AGNEPMS

-279 SNAKDAASLY
+279 SNVKDAASLY

-305 VAADWSVVKMI
+305 VAADWSAVKMI
-316 VDKIGGIDVDV
+316 VDKIGGINVDV
-327 YADDEDGIYD
+327 YADDEDGIHD
-337 SCQGIDLKKG
+337 SCQNIDLKKG

-395 KMSSI
+395 KVSSI

-445 ISMVDQ
+445 ISTIDQ

-479 TNFQKYLRSQIVVPK
+479 TNFQRYLRSQIVVPK
-494 EIKTETKAE
+494 EIKTEIKAE

>member
-1 MAKKKKSKKS
+1 MVRKKKSKKS
-11 GVNQKKNHNHSKKQM
+11 VVNQKKNNARIKKK
-26 AVKDFSEVKNSV
+26 AVAMDFVGVENLA
-38 EKAEAVLNEVELNE
+38 EKAEAFSNEIDLNVMP
-52 TSKKETEK
+52 KKETEK
-60 IAKAELKKAEAVSEK
+60 IAKAESKKTEATSKKAEAT
-75 AEAVSEKAEA
+75 
-85 KLDKAE
+85 
-91 SVSDKAEAK
+91 
-100 LEKAEAISEK
+100 SEK
-110 AEAETKKLKTE
+110 AEAETD
-121 NTVKSQKSKAKKV
+121 VKSKKQTTKKS

-146 MIALSVILVLIITA
+146 MIALSVILVLIIMA
-160 ITLAYMLLSHSTA
+160 MTLMYMLLSHSTA

-224 NQEYKTAKVF
+224 NQEHKTAKVF

-246 AGSEPMS
+246 PGSEPMS

-305 VAADWSVVKMI
+305 VAADWGAVKMI

-327 YADDEDGIYD
+327 YADDEDGIHD
-337 SCQGIDLKKG
+337 SCQNIDLKKG

-380 DREINQQRIMNAIKN
+380 DREINQQRIMNAIK
-395 KMSSI
+395 KKVSSI
-400 GILMNPGQVMS
+400 GILMNPGRVMS

-445 ISMVDQ
+445 ISTVDQ

-464 PAGASTYSEGSLYNY
+464 PAGASTYSEGSLYDY

>member
-1 MAKKKKSKKS
+1 MARKKKSKKS
-11 GVNQKKNHNHSKKQM
+11 VVNQKKNHNHAKKKM
-26 AVKDFSEVKNSV
+26 AVKDFSNAKNYV
-38 EKAEAVLNEVELNE
+38 EKAEAVSNEVDLNVMP
-52 TSKKETEK
+52 KKDAEK

-75 AEAVSEKAEA
+75 VEL

-91 SVSDKAEAK
+91 ATSGKVEV
-100 LEKAEAISEK
+100 ESEK
-110 AEAETKKLKTE
+110 AEAEIPDKSKKQKTKK
-121 NTVKSQKSKAKKV
+121 S

-146 MIALSVILVLIITA
+146 MIALSVILVLIIA
-160 ITLAYMLLSHSTA
+160 AVTLMYMLLSHSTA

-224 NQEYKTAKVF
+224 NQENKSAKVF

-246 AGSEPMS
+246 AGNEPMS

-305 VAADWSVVKMI
+305 VAADWGAVKMI

-327 YADDEDGIYD
+327 YADDEDGIHD
-337 SCQGIDLKKG
+337 SCQNIDLKKG

-395 KMSSI
+395 KVSNI

-445 ISMVDQ
+445 ISTVDQ

-494 EIKTETKAE
+494 EIKTESKVE

>member
-11 GVNQKKNHNHSKKQM
+11 VVNQKKNHNHAKKKM
-26 AVKDFSEVKNSV
+26 AVKDFSNAKNYV
-38 EKAEAVLNEVELNE
+38 EKAEAVSNEVDLNVMP
-52 TSKKETEK
+52 KKDAEK

-75 AEAVSEKAEA
+75 VEL

-91 SVSDKAEAK
+91 ATSGKVEV
-100 LEKAEAISEK
+100 ESEK
-110 AEAETKKLKTE
+110 AEAEIPDKSKKQKTKK
-121 NTVKSQKSKAKKV
+121 S

-146 MIALSVILVLIITA
+146 MIALSVILVLIIA
-160 ITLAYMLLSHSTA
+160 AVTLMYMLLSHSTA

-224 NQEYKTAKVF
+224 NQDNKSAKVF

-246 AGSEPMS
+246 AGNEPMS

-305 VAADWSVVKMI
+305 VAADWGAVKMI

-327 YADDEDGIYD
+327 YADDEDGIHD
-337 SCQGIDLKKG
+337 SCQNIDLKKG

-395 KMSSI
+395 KVSNI

-435 GTKLEGGIQP
+435 GMKLEGGIQP
-445 ISMVDQ
+445 ISTVDQ

-494 EIKTETKAE
+494 EIKTESKVE

>member
-1 MAKKKKSKKS
+1 MVKKKKSKKS
-11 GVNQKKNHNHSKKQM
+11 GVNQKKNHNHAKKKM
-26 AVKDFSEVKNSV
+26 VVKDFSNAKNYVK
-38 EKAEAVLNEVELNE
+38 KPEAVSNEVELNE

-60 IAKAELKKAEAVSEK
+60 IAKAESKKTEATSEKAKEELKKAEAT
-75 AEAVSEKAEA
+75 SEKAEA
-85 KLDKAE
+85 KL
-91 SVSDKAEAK
+91 
-100 LEKAEAISEK
+100 EKT
-110 AEAETKKLKTE
+110 EAEIDVKSKKQTTKK
-121 NTVKSQKSKAKKV
+121 S

-146 MIALSVILVLIITA
+146 MIALSVILVLIIVA
-160 ITLAYMLLSHSTA
+160 VTLMYMLLSHSTA

-246 AGSEPMS
+246 PGSEPMS

-305 VAADWSVVKMI
+305 VAVDWGAVKMI

-327 YADDEDGIYD
+327 YADDEDGIHD
-337 SCQGIDLKKG
+337 SCQNIDLKKG

-380 DREINQQRIMNAIKN
+380 DREINQQRIMNAIK
-395 KMSSI
+395 KKVSSI
-400 GILMNPGQVMS
+400 GILMNPGKVMS

-445 ISMVDQ
+445 ISTVDQ

-494 EIKTETKAE
+494 EIKAETSADAK

>member
-11 GVNQKKNHNHSKKQM
+11 GVNQKKNNARTKKKVV
-26 AVKDFSEVKNSV
+26 AENFVGAENLA
-38 EKAEAVLNEVELNE
+38 EKAEAVSNEVDLNVMP
-52 TSKKETEK
+52 KKETEK
-60 IAKAELKKAEAVSEK
+60 IAKAELKKAETVSEK
-75 AEAVSEKAEA
+75 AEAVSEKTEA
-85 KLDKAE
+85 TF
-91 SVSDKAEAK
+91 
-100 LEKAEAISEK
+100 EK
-110 AEAETKKLKTE
+110 AEAEIPDKSKKQKTKK
-121 NTVKSQKSKAKKV
+121 S

-146 MIALSVILVLIITA
+146 MIALSVILVLIIA
-160 ITLAYMLLSHSTA
+160 AVTLMYMLLSHSTA

-224 NQEYKTAKVF
+224 NQENKSAKVF

-246 AGSEPMS
+246 AGNEPMS

-305 VAADWSVVKMI
+305 VAADWGAVKMI

-327 YADDEDGIYD
+327 YADDEDGIHD
-337 SCQGIDLKKG
+337 SCQNIDLKKG

-395 KMSSI
+395 KVSSI
-400 GILMNPGQVMS
+400 GILMNPGRVMS
-411 IIDGLGDNLR
+411 IIDGLGDNMR

-435 GTKLEGGIQP
+435 GMKLEGGIQP
-445 ISMVDQ
+445 ISTVDQ

-494 EIKTETKAE
+494 EIKREPSDDAK

>member
-1 MAKKKKSKKS
+1 MARKKKSKKS
-11 GVNQKKNHNHSKKQM
+11 VVNQKKNHNHAKKKM
-26 AVKDFSEVKNSV
+26 AVKDFSNAKNYV
-38 EKAEAVLNEVELNE
+38 EKAEAVSNEVDLNVMP
-52 TSKKETEK
+52 KKDAEK

-75 AEAVSEKAEA
+75 VEL

-91 SVSDKAEAK
+91 ATSGKVEV
-100 LEKAEAISEK
+100 ESEK
-110 AEAETKKLKTE
+110 AEAEIPDKSKKQKTKK
-121 NTVKSQKSKAKKV
+121 S

-146 MIALSVILVLIITA
+146 MIALSVILVLIIA
-160 ITLAYMLLSHSTA
+160 AVTLMYMLLSHSTA

-224 NQEYKTAKVF
+224 NQENKSAKVF

-246 AGSEPMS
+246 AGNEPMS

-305 VAADWSVVKMI
+305 VAADWGAVKMI

-327 YADDEDGIYD
+327 YADDEDGIHD
-337 SCQGIDLKKG
+337 SCQNIDLKKG

-395 KMSSI
+395 KVSNI

-435 GTKLEGGIQP
+435 GMKLEGGIQP
-445 ISMVDQ
+445 ISTVDQ

-494 EIKTETKAE
+494 EIKTESKVE

>member
-26 AVKDFSEVKNSV
+26 AVKNFSEVKNSV
-38 EKAEAVLNEVELNE
+38 EKAEAVSNEVDSNV
-52 TSKKETEK
+52 TPKKETGK
-60 IAKAELKKAEAVSEK
+60 IAKAESKKAEAV
-75 AEAVSEKAEA
+75 
-85 KLDKAE
+85 
-91 SVSDKAEAK
+91 
-100 LEKAEAISEK
+100 LEKAEVKSKKAEAIPENAETISKK
-110 AEAETKKLKTE
+110 AEAELD
-121 NTVKSQKSKAKKV
+121 VKAKKPTTKKS

-160 ITLAYMLLSHSTA
+160 ITLMYMLLSHSTA

-305 VAADWSVVKMI
+305 VAADWSAVKMI

-327 YADDEDGIYD
+327 YADDEDGIHD
-337 SCQGIDLKKG
+337 SCQNIDLKKG

-353 GDLAMKLARARNAA
+353 GGLAMKLARARNAA
-367 CAPGDYGLSRSNF
+367 CKPGDYGLSRSNF

-395 KMSSI
+395 KVSSI
-400 GILMNPGQVMS
+400 GILMNPGKVMS

-435 GTKLEGGIQP
+435 GTKLDGGIQP
-445 ISMVDQ
+445 ISTIDQ

-464 PAGASTYSEGSLYNY
+464 PAGASTYSESSLYNY
-479 TNFQKYLRSQIVVPK
+479 TNFQKYLRSQIVVLK
-494 EIKTETKAE
+494 EIKTETSTDAK

>member
-11 GVNQKKNHNHSKKQM
+11 GINQKKNNARTKKKVV
-26 AVKDFSEVKNSV
+26 AENFVGAENLA
-38 EKAEAVLNEVELNE
+38 EKAEAVSNEVDLNVMP
-52 TSKKETEK
+52 KKETEK
-60 IAKAELKKAEAVSEK
+60 IAKAELKKAETVSEK
-75 AEAVSEKAEA
+75 AEAVSEKTEA
-85 KLDKAE
+85 TF
-91 SVSDKAEAK
+91 
-100 LEKAEAISEK
+100 EK
-110 AEAETKKLKTE
+110 AEAEIPNKSKKQKTKK
-121 NTVKSQKSKAKKV
+121 S

-146 MIALSVILVLIITA
+146 MIALSVILVLIIAA
-160 ITLAYMLLSHSTA
+160 ITLVYMLLSHSTA

-224 NQEYKTAKVF
+224 NQENKSAKVF

-246 AGSEPMS
+246 PGSEPMS

-305 VAADWSVVKMI
+305 VAVDWGAVKMI

-327 YADDEDGIYD
+327 YADDEDGIHD
-337 SCQGIDLKKG
+337 SCQNIDLKKG
-347 MYYNMN
+347 TYYNMN

-395 KMSSI
+395 KVSSI

-411 IIDGLGDNLR
+411 IIDGLGDNIR

-445 ISMVDQ
+445 ISTIDQ
-451 FGTGRIGLSSVVI
+451 FSTGRIGLSSVVI
-464 PAGASTYSEGSLYNY
+464 PAGTSTYSEDSLYNY
-479 TNFQKYLRSQIVVPK
+479 TNFQKYLRNQIVVPK
-494 EIKTETKAE
+494 EINHEPSNDVK